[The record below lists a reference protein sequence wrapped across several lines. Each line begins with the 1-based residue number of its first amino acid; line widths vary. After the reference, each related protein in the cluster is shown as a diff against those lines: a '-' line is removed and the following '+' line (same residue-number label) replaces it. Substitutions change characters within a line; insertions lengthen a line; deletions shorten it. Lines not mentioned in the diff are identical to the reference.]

1 MVPKEGE
8 VRSLTLEY
16 GFDGSSTLYRLQH
29 NWTLLFRLG
38 PSLLGTKVTLMTNY
52 PLEEG
57 LLFDRHKYSKVPWE
71 QEGANVKD
79 DTCKFGKILLT
90 LSGSFHYYLKT
101 ER

>member
-1 MVPKEGE
+1 MNPKEGE

-29 NWTLLFRLG
+29 NWKLLFRLG
-38 PSLLGTKVTLMTNY
+38 PSLLGRKVTLMTNY
-52 PLEEG
+52 PLEQG
-57 LLFDRHKYSKVPWE
+57 LLFDRQKYSEVPWE
-71 QEGANVKD
+71 REGTNVKD